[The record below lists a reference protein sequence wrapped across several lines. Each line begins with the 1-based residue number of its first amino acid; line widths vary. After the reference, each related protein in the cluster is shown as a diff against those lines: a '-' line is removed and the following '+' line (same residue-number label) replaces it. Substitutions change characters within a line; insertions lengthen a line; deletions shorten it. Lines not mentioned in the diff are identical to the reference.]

1 MYCANC
7 GVRLADTEQKCPLC
21 GTAAYHPDIQRPAAT
36 PLYPNDRY
44 PVETVR
50 PKVAQVIIMIL
61 FLLPQLTTLV
71 IDLQVNRQVTWSGYV
86 AGALALCYVVLALP
100 GWFQKANPAVFVP
113 CDFAAAGLYLL
124 YINHATGGNWFWS
137 FALPIV
143 VASCLI
149 LTTVVALLRHLRRG
163 KLYVYGG
170 GCLALGFLGVLVEWL
185 IHATFGLPFIGWSAY
200 PMLGALA
207 LGGFLVYL
215 GANRAAREMME
226 RKLFI

>member
-21 GTAAYHPDIQRPAAT
+21 GTAAYHPDLQRSPVT

-50 PKVAQVIIMIL
+50 PKVAQVIVLIL
-61 FLLPQLTTLV
+61 FLLPMATTLL

-86 AGALALCYVVLALP
+86 AGALALCYVLLALP
-100 GWFQKANPAVFVP
+100 GWFQRTNPAVFVP
-113 CDFAAAGLYLL
+113 CDFAAAALFLL
-124 YINHATGGNWFWS
+124 YINRTTGGNWFCS

-143 VASCLI
+143 IAAGTI
-149 LTTVVALLRHLRRG
+149 LTTMVVLLRYLRRG
-163 KLYVYGG
+163 KLYVFGG
-170 GCLALGFLGVLVEWL
+170 GVIAFGGLTVLIEALMVT
-185 IHATFGLPFIGWSAY
+185 AFGRSFIGWSAY
-200 PMLGALA
+200 PMLGTLA
-207 LGGFLVYL
+207 LGGFLLYL